1 MRNPK
6 MKTLG
11 YNFPT
16 ANVTAI
22 IRDLMRT
29 DQTLNL
35 TKNGDTRSVKT
46 AEGLEVLAALKM
58 RARWVIRA
66 DPDYVIAQA

>member
-6 MKTLG
+6 MKSLG
-11 YNFPT
+11 FCFPT

-22 IRDLMRT
+22 VRDLLRS
-29 DQTLNL
+29 DSTLVLSKSN
-35 TKNGDTRSVKT
+35 DTRSIKT

-58 RARWVIRA
+58 RGNWIVRA
-66 DPDYVIAQA
+66 DPDFVTAVA